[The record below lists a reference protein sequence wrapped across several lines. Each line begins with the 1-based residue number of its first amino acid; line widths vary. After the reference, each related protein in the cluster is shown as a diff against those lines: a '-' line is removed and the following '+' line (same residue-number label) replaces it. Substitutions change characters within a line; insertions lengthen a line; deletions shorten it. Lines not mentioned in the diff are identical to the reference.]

1 MPRDTEADR
10 MMRARKLQRERQEE
24 TTRNV
29 ESERARRA
37 LEDRMRDYNQQ
48 IAAEISTVLQILE
61 QHDYPYLEELEVR
74 ERARWFDSLLGYR
87 VEGVGE
93 YRRRQYLKAA
103 WRIGTLEFTKYYH
116 GDSVTVTAQLYLLS
130 DGRIYSDRS
139 QAVYGI
145 DTQMWSPREG
155 RNFSLDTET
164 IARTVLSGLGELR
177 RKLEGL
183 NK

>member
-1 MPRDTEADR
+1 M
-10 MMRARKLQRERQEE
+10 LGF
-24 TTRNV
+24 TRT
-29 ESERARRA
+29 

-74 ERARWFDSLLGYR
+74 EHARWFDSLLGYR

-93 YRRRQYLKAA
+93 YRRRSYLKAA
-103 WRIGTLEFTKYYH
+103 WKIGAVEFTEYYK
-116 GDSVTVTAQLYLLS
+116 DPVTVTAQLYVLS
-130 DGRIYSDRS
+130 DGRIYSDRVQGVRGVS
-139 QAVYGI
+139 
-145 DTQMWSPREG
+145 TQMWSPREG

-164 IARTVLSGLGELR
+164 IARTVLSGLDELR